1 MKNKLQWLDNYVKNV
16 MYNLYKLKISIK
28 KSLFN
33 KFEI

>member
-33 KFEI
+33 KFKI